1 MLIQAWQKLAVLEV
15 NYLKWKCLKRK
26 KCNDCWWPNKMKLL
40 LMATLWCGGQAHLS
54 PKSKCIF
61 WVIHQLSNSP
71 TPFHIEAN
79 NALWPSQKYE
89 LRKSILRR
97 RNFSYHFRCL
107 SHEKRHFQLTN
118 KCQPVGIRV
127 AKSQCNDQ
135 HLYIFCL
142 YYMGGG
148 LFRNPQKWLR
158 NLCTTAYC
166 VRLVVLLWEVGG
178 VIVGD

>member
-1 MLIQAWQKLAVLEV
+1 MTWQKLAVLEV

-107 SHEKRHFQLTN
+107 SHEGGWKTYYGRLILWAHSLW
-118 KCQPVGIRV
+118 VGENMARGQIW
-127 AKSQCNDQ
+127 
-135 HLYIFCL
+135 L
-142 YYMGGG
+142 GG
-148 LFRNPQKWLR
+148 LLPPTISPPYVFTPN
-158 NLCTTAYC
+158 N
-166 VRLVVLLWEVGG
+166 
-178 VIVGD
+178 